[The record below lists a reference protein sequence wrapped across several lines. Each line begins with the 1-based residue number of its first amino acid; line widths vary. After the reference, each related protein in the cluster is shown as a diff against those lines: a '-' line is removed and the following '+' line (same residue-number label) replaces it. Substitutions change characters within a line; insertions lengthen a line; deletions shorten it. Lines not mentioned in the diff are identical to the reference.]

1 MDFQSKMMEA
11 FYVAWCKSVCRILG
25 IPPTTH
31 CKYLHYIPDDRD
43 IKVQLHMRFMKF
55 IHSAQQSPNLICN
68 VCFRMTLLGSKSNVS
83 NNISVVCKSFCITI
97 SNIYTCTPIYRNV
110 NDMLV
115 DEETKNITDILKELL
130 YTKHCLRVSTNQFI
144 LNMFEIDQIITQLC
158 AE

>member
-1 MDFQSKMMEA
+1 
-11 FYVAWCKSVCRILG
+11 
-25 IPPTTH
+25 
-31 CKYLHYIPDDRD
+31 
-43 IKVQLHMRFMKF
+43 
-55 IHSAQQSPNLICN
+55 
-68 VCFRMTLLGSKSNVS
+68 MTLLGSKSNVS

-97 SNIYTCTPIYRNV
+97 SNICTCPPIYRNV

-130 YTKHCLRVSTNQFI
+130 YTKHCLRVSTDQFI